1 MLFAPLVRM
10 LRTVSLCRGM
20 AVCVTLG
27 FAASAQAEDIQTSE
41 GPLQLTQV
49 ARGFDVPWGLGL
61 LPGGGSLVTERDG
74 RLLFV
79 ENGTVTEV
87 KGVPRV
93 AAQGQGGLLD
103 VLVPHDFSSHR
114 VIFWSYSK
122 RVGHGATTAVARGK
136 LSRRNT
142 ALTDVRDIF
151 VASPA
156 STTGRHFGSRL
167 AEGPDG
173 AIYVTIGDR
182 GNRPS
187 AQEVGS
193 HNGSVVRINPDGSVP
208 RDNPLVGRTGAQP
221 EIWSYGHRN
230 PQGLAFDTHGRLWS
244 AEHGAR
250 GGDEINLIGRGLN
263 YGWPVIAY
271 GRHYSGLK
279 IGEGTSRAGMEQP
292 IHYWDPSIAPSN
304 LLIYSGKM
312 WPDWRG
318 DILVGSLKFDYIAR
332 LSGTPLTEV
341 EQIKSDETGRIRDI
355 EEAADGSIWFL
366 SETEGALYRL
376 SR

>member
-20 AVCVTLG
+20 ALCVTLG

-49 ARGFDVPWGLGL
+49 ALGFDVPWGLGL

-182 GNRPS
+182 GDRPS

-230 PQGLAFDTHGRLWS
+230 PQGLAFDTQGRLWS

-292 IHYWDPSIAPSN
+292 MHYWDPSIAPSN

>member
-10 LRTVSLCRGM
+10 LRTVSLCRGV

-49 ARGFDVPWGLGL
+49 AQGFDVPWGLGL

-182 GNRPS
+182 GDRPS

-230 PQGLAFDTHGRLWS
+230 PQGLAFDTQGRLWS

-250 GGDEINLIGRGLN
+250 GGDEINLIDRGLN

>member
-49 ARGFDVPWGLGL
+49 AQGFDVPWGLGL

-173 AIYVTIGDR
+173 AIYVTTGDR
-182 GNRPS
+182 GDRPS

-230 PQGLAFDTHGRLWS
+230 PQGLAFDTQGRLWS

-292 IHYWDPSIAPSN
+292 MHYWDPSIAPSN

>member
-49 ARGFDVPWGLGL
+49 AQGFDVPWGLGL

-182 GNRPS
+182 GDRPS

-230 PQGLAFDTHGRLWS
+230 PQGLAFDTQGRLWS

-341 EQIKSDETGRIRDI
+341 EKIKSDETGRIRDI

>member
-20 AVCVTLG
+20 AMCVTLG

-49 ARGFDVPWGLGL
+49 AQGFDVPWGLGL

-182 GNRPS
+182 GDRPS

-230 PQGLAFDTHGRLWS
+230 PQGLAFDTQGRLWS

-312 WPDWRG
+312 WPGWRG

>member
-27 FAASAQAEDIQTSE
+27 FAAPAQAEDIQTSE
-41 GPLQLTQV
+41 GPLQLTQI
-49 ARGFDVPWGLGL
+49 AQGFDVPWGLGL

-122 RVGHGATTAVARGK
+122 RVGHGAKTAVARGK

-182 GNRPS
+182 GDRPS

-230 PQGLAFDTHGRLWS
+230 PQGLAFDTQGRLWS

-312 WPDWRG
+312 WPGWRG

>member
-27 FAASAQAEDIQTSE
+27 FAAPAQAEDIQTSE

-49 ARGFDVPWGLGL
+49 AQGFDVPWGLGL

-182 GNRPS
+182 GDRPS

-230 PQGLAFDTHGRLWS
+230 PQGLAFDTQGRLWS

-312 WPDWRG
+312 WPGWRG

>member
-41 GPLQLTQV
+41 GPLQLKQV
-49 ARGFDVPWGLGL
+49 AQGFDVPWGLGL

-182 GNRPS
+182 GDRPS

-208 RDNPLVGRTGAQP
+208 LDNPLVGRTGAQP

-230 PQGLAFDTHGRLWS
+230 PQGLAFDTQGRLWS

-292 IHYWDPSIAPSN
+292 MHYWDPSIAPSN

>member
-10 LRTVSLCRGM
+10 LRSVSLCRGL

-27 FAASAQAEDIQTSE
+27 FAASAQAEDFQTSE

-49 ARGFDVPWGLGL
+49 AQGFDVPWGLGL

-182 GNRPS
+182 GDRPS

-230 PQGLAFDTHGRLWS
+230 PQGLAFDTQGRLWS

-250 GGDEINLIGRGLN
+250 GGDEINLIDRGLN

>member
-41 GPLQLTQV
+41 GALQLTQV
-49 ARGFDVPWGLGL
+49 AQGFDVPWGLGL

-182 GNRPS
+182 GDRPS

-230 PQGLAFDTHGRLWS
+230 PQGLAFDTQGRLWS

-332 LSGTPLTEV
+332 LSGTPLKEV
-341 EQIKSDETGRIRDI
+341 EQIKSEETGRIRDI

>member
-49 ARGFDVPWGLGL
+49 AQGFDVPWGLGL

-182 GNRPS
+182 GDRPS

-208 RDNPLVGRTGAQP
+208 RDNPLVGRTEAQP

-230 PQGLAFDTHGRLWS
+230 PQGLAFDTQGRLWS

>member
-49 ARGFDVPWGLGL
+49 AQGFDVPWGLGL

-182 GNRPS
+182 GDRPS

-208 RDNPLVGRTGAQP
+208 LDNPLVGRTGAQP

-230 PQGLAFDTHGRLWS
+230 PQGLAFDTQGRLWS

-292 IHYWDPSIAPSN
+292 MHYWDPSIAPSN

>member
-1 MLFAPLVRM
+1 MLYAPLVRM

-41 GPLQLTQV
+41 GALQLTQV
-49 ARGFDVPWGLGL
+49 AQGFDVPWGLGL

-173 AIYVTIGDR
+173 AIYVTIGVR
-182 GNRPS
+182 GDRPS

-230 PQGLAFDTHGRLWS
+230 PQGLAFDTQGRLWS

>member
-10 LRTVSLCRGM
+10 LRTVSLCRSM

-41 GPLQLTQV
+41 GALQLTQV
-49 ARGFDVPWGLGL
+49 AQGFDVPWGLGL

-182 GNRPS
+182 GDRPS

-230 PQGLAFDTHGRLWS
+230 PQGLAFDTQGRLWS

-366 SETEGALYRL
+366 SETEGTLYRL

>member
-27 FAASAQAEDIQTSE
+27 FAAPAQAEDIQTSE

-49 ARGFDVPWGLGL
+49 AQGFDVPWGLGL

-156 STTGRHFGSRL
+156 STTWRHFGSRL

-182 GNRPS
+182 GDRPS

-230 PQGLAFDTHGRLWS
+230 PQGLAFDTQGRLWS

-341 EQIKSDETGRIRDI
+341 EQIKSDMTGRIRDI

>member
-10 LRTVSLCRGM
+10 LRTVSLCRGT

-49 ARGFDVPWGLGL
+49 AQGFDVPWGLGL

-182 GNRPS
+182 GDRPS

-230 PQGLAFDTHGRLWS
+230 PQGLAFDTRGRLWS

-332 LSGTPLTEV
+332 LSGTPLKEV
-341 EQIKSDETGRIRDI
+341 EQIKSEETGRIRDI

>member
-49 ARGFDVPWGLGL
+49 AQGFDVPWGLGL

-182 GNRPS
+182 GDRPS

-208 RDNPLVGRTGAQP
+208 RDNPLVGRTGAQT

-230 PQGLAFDTHGRLWS
+230 PQGLAFDTQGRLWS

-292 IHYWDPSIAPSN
+292 KHYWDPSIAPSN

>member
-1 MLFAPLVRM
+1 MLYAPLVRM

-41 GPLQLTQV
+41 GALQLTQV
-49 ARGFDVPWGLGL
+49 AQGFDVPWGLGL

-182 GNRPS
+182 GDRPS

-230 PQGLAFDTHGRLWS
+230 PQGLAFDTQGRLWS

>member
-20 AVCVTLG
+20 AMCVTLG
-27 FAASAQAEDIQTSE
+27 FAAPAQAEDIQTSE

-49 ARGFDVPWGLGL
+49 AQGFDVPWGLGL

-182 GNRPS
+182 GDRPS

-230 PQGLAFDTHGRLWS
+230 PQGLAFDTQGRLWS

-312 WPDWRG
+312 WPGWRG